1 MRPFQSYSQRFL
13 LIAGVV
19 YLLNSAT
26 KGLIGVNLELYPSLV
41 LQHFQLWRILTYPI
55 ASLSISGM
63 MLLSLSLYFFGEEL
77 EMVFRRRLPLF
88 LLAITLFQGIG
99 YTLLFQDS
107 GVPLAG
113 GEAISFYILT
123 LFLWTFPRRA
133 IDLFGLHVRGD
144 VIILIASFIFLT
156 VSAIEVLLT
165 KTPYFPL
172 VTQSGLGIFAGLLTV
187 FMYMQSSSRAKTNRS
202 TVITSAPSLFNEEYL
217 PVESDFQQG
226 YSSVSPA
233 LRHVSSYEHMTDE
246 EQANI
251 LLDKIFSNGTES
263 LSSDEREFLEYYSK
277 NLK

>member
-1 MRPFQSYSQRFL
+1 M
-13 LIAGVV
+13 
-19 YLLNSAT
+19 
-26 KGLIGVNLELYPSLV
+26 
-41 LQHFQLWRILTYPI
+41 
-55 ASLSISGM
+55 SGM

-88 LLAITLFQGIG
+88 LLAVTVFQGIG

-107 GVPLAG
+107 SVPLAG
-113 GEAISFYILT
+113 AEALSFYILT

-144 VIILIASFIFLT
+144 VIILISSFVFFT
-156 VSAIEVLLT
+156 VSAIEILLT

-172 VTQSGLGIFAGLLTV
+172 AIQSGLGIFAGLLTV
-187 FMYMQSSSRAKTNRS
+187 FMYMQSASRIKTNRS
-202 TVITSAPSLFNEEYL
+202 TLISPAPLFNEEYH

-226 YSSVSPA
+226 YSPVSPV
-233 LRHVSSYEHMTDE
+233 LRHGSSFEQVTAE

-251 LLDKIFSNGTES
+251 LLDKIFTHGTDS